1 MMKLGLPLE
10 FSISATCRTP
20 RSIETH
26 GKDYYFISIDE
37 FDQRVA
43 NQEFVEWEEVYK
55 DVKYG
60 TLKSELNRITQL
72 GKIPVFDVDVVGG
85 LNLKKILGQRAL
97 AVFVQVSGIDVLK
110 ERLLLRGTDSQ
121 ESIDKRIAKAAYEMT
136 FAPQFDIII
145 INDHLEQAI
154 QTTQEAINQFIYG

>member
-1 MMKLGLPLE
+1 MMKLGLPIE

-154 QTTQEAINQFIYG
+154 QATQEAINQFIYG

>member
-136 FAPQFDIII
+136 FASQFDIII

-154 QTTQEAINQFIYG
+154 QATQEAINQFIYG

>member
-154 QTTQEAINQFIYG
+154 QATQEAINQFIYG